1 MVLSETTDAFSAQFG
16 FYREGCAPEGSV
28 ALDMDRYVE
37 EVCDIF
43 NGHAVKPWG
52 LRGFLIDTDASRE
65 DIQRMAPLG
74 IVEELEPFEFTG
86 I

>member
-1 MVLSETTDAFSAQFG
+1 
-16 FYREGCAPEGSV
+16 
-28 ALDMDRYVE
+28 MDRYVE